1 MALAGGAH
9 WVQLRLK
16 NQTTSTIIQVGREV
30 ANYCA
35 DYKAIFILNDY
46 PELVSLIGADGVH
59 LGLQDMAV
67 SEAKVLLGP
76 DKIIGGT
83 ANTCEDVFRRIKE
96 GCDYIGLGPFRYT
109 KTKEKLS
116 PILGMKGYDS
126 ILSALK
132 KDEKSCPIYAIGGI
146 RLDDIGALKAT
157 GVHGIAVSGLIT
169 RACAELTSASKKT
182 VGLRVQ
188 DGMKNRTQME
198 VPVLRNLIERI
209 AFNLL

>member
-1 MALAGGAH
+1 M
-9 WVQLRLK
+9 QLRLK
-16 NQTTSTIIQVGREV
+16 NQTTSTIIRVGREV
-30 ANYCA
+30 ANCCA
-35 DYKAIFILNDY
+35 DYEAIFVLNDY

-67 SEAKVLLGP
+67 PQAKVLLGP

-83 ANTCEDVFRRIKE
+83 ANTYEDVFRRIKE

-116 PILGMKGYDS
+116 PILGMKGYES
-126 ILSALK
+126 ILSVLK
-132 KDEKSCPIYAIGGI
+132 QSEKSCPIYAIGGI
-146 RLDDIGALKAT
+146 RLDDISALKAT

-169 RACAELTSASKKT
+169 RACAGLTSAPKKL
-182 VGLRVQ
+182 VELRVQ

-209 AFNLL
+209 AFNLQ

>member
-16 NQTTSTIIQVGREV
+16 NQTTSTIIQAGREV
-30 ANYCA
+30 AQCCA
-35 DYKAIFILNDY
+35 DYEAIFILNDY
-46 PELVSLIGADGVH
+46 PELVSLVGADGVH
-59 LGLQDMAV
+59 LGLLDMAV
-67 SEAKVLLGP
+67 PEAKVLLGP

-83 ANTCEDVFRRIKE
+83 ANTYEDVFRRVEE

-109 KTKEKLS
+109 RTKEKLS

-126 ILSALK
+126 ILSALE

-146 RLDDIGALKAT
+146 RLEDISALKAI

-169 RACAELTSASKKT
+169 RACAESTSVPKEP
-182 VGLRVQ
+182 VGLRAQ
-188 DGMKNRTQME
+188 DAMKNRTQME

-209 AFNLL
+209 ALNLL